1 MMNRRTVLGATAGML
16 GLAGAGRLSLAAAAV
31 DPALGWFAKHHLPF
45 GLQLYT
51 VGDEA
56 RKNIDATLARV
67 AKVGYRT
74 VELAGYHG
82 QPVPVLRATANKY
95 NLKFTS
101 IHVGATGRPGE
112 PGLDQ
117 DIPKL
122 AADLHELGVTDVV
135 LPMFPVPDRFGAPK
149 QGEGFQPYIQRVT
162 AGLTRDD
169 WQRTADLLNDRGAK
183 LRAEGLRLGYHNHN
197 PEFAPLGNT
206 TGMELLLSGTSP
218 DEVSFEMDVGWVA
231 AAGVDPVA
239 LLKRHGRRFQ
249 LMHVKDI
256 KASTKTNYA
265 LQQDPTEVGAG
276 KLPWPTLLPAA
287 YNAGVRKFYVEQE
300 PPFTMDRFEAIGKSL
315 EFLKAFQGVEV
326 VKL

>member
-1 MMNRRTVLGATAGML
+1 MDRRTVLRAAGLMGLAAGM
-16 GLAGAGRLSLAAAAV
+16 GRGVTRGVWAAEASS
-31 DPALGWFAKHHLPF
+31 PGWFAAHHLPI

-51 VGDEA
+51 VSDAA
-56 RKNIDATLARV
+56 RRDIDGTLARV
-67 AKVGYRT
+67 AQVGYRT

-82 QPVPVLRATANKY
+82 QTVPVLRAAADRHG
-95 NLKFTS
+95 LKFTS
-101 IHVGATGRPGE
+101 IHVGAKGRPGE

-117 DIPKL
+117 DIAKL
-122 AADLHELGVTDVV
+122 AADLHALGVTDVV
-135 LPMFPVPDRFGAPK
+135 MPMFPMPEHLPPQD
-149 QGEGFQPYIQRVT
+149 QGEAYAAYLQRVT
-162 AGLTRDD
+162 PGITRDD
-169 WQRTADLLNDRGAK
+169 WLRTAELLNDRGRR

-197 PEFAPLGNT
+197 PEFAPLDGT
-206 TGMELLLSGTSP
+206 TGMELLLANTSP

-256 KASTKTNYA
+256 KPSTRANFS

-287 YNAGVRKFYVEQE
+287 FNAGVRKFYVEQE
-300 PPFTMDRFEAIGKSL
+300 PPFSIDRFEAIARSHA
-315 EFLKAFQGVEV
+315 FLKGFDT
-326 VKL
+326 